1 MKVCFVACYRK
12 GIGCQCVLV
21 VVKFLGQTSSPL
33 PWHRVLSSSGI
44 IASRGD
50 LGRVQRSAL
59 EAEGLPVFTGSY
71 GEPRVEFDQSGW
83 FPKHVFVVPE
93 MDSNDEWGA

>member
-1 MKVCFVACYRK
+1 MKVRFVACYRK
-12 GIGCQCVLV
+12 DIGCQCVLV

-50 LGRVQRSAL
+50 LGRIQRKAL
-59 EAEGLPVFTGSY
+59 EVEGLPVFTGSY
-71 GEPRVEFDQSGW
+71 GEPRVNFDQCGW
-83 FPKHVFVVPE
+83 FPEHVFVVE
-93 MDSNDEWGA
+93 MDSDDDWGA